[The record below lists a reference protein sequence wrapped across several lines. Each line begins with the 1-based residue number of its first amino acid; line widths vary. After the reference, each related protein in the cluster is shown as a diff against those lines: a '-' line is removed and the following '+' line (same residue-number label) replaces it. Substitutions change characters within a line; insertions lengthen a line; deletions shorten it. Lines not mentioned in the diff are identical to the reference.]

1 MIQIRSCIAC
11 KRKTNKKELI
21 RIVYKDNRV
30 VFDKLQKENKRAFY
44 VCNDIKCIR
53 KLIKCIEK
61 NKLKLKQEMDYD
73 KLKEFLNNIISELG
87 E

>member
-30 VFDKLQKENKRAFY
+30 VFDKLQKDEGNLTY
-44 VCNDIKCIR
+44 
-53 KLIKCIEK
+53 K
-61 NKLKLKQEMDYD
+61 NKIFDEIFNLTSDILE
-73 KLKEFLNNIISELG
+73 KEAQYEIK
-87 E
+87 